1 MNLTDED
8 KEAIIHSISI
18 DPHITADQRQK
29 LINSIRTEDS
39 QYRGLINGALG
50 ASIGYAIGR
59 YLKLSK
65 TTQVVVTLAGF
76 GIGKYLLD
84 NHENSGKF
92 MEYDKKLK
100 GYKLNT

>member
-1 MNLTDED
+1 MTLNDVD

-18 DPHITADQRQK
+18 DPHISIEQRQK
-29 LINSIRTEDS
+29 LINSIKQEDS
-39 QYRGLINGALG
+39 TYRGLINGALG
-50 ASIGYAIGR
+50 ASVGYAISR
-59 YLKLSK
+59 FLKLSQ